1 MANRIQTSFDKQIF
15 FLFPEDA
22 DEVEL
27 ETFKISATQKERA
40 SSYWRTKYI
49 QFTIFEKESLDQEGN
64 PIWKS
69 SNPIWRSI
77 GIIDEGYFSEY
88 FLSDTSRLYARQD
101 ENTGSSILPE
111 KKKKLI
117 AEIKQHIEKQ
127 RRERNKI
134 LQKERKQKNEAL
146 AKSKGL
152 SVEDFMFQKKV
163 QRMSKTQDKNVEKL
177 KKQVS
182 LVFKYNDELDKL
194 EKEIAKAR
202 EVLGTIEL
210 EKLALRDNMHQFQWK
225 IRDMKN
231 ALSYYIKLKNDEEK
245 K

>member
-15 FLFPEDA
+15 FLFPKDA

-27 ETFKISATQKERA
+27 ETFKISATQKERGG
-40 SSYWRTKYI
+40 SYWRTKYN
-49 QFTIFEKESLDQEGN
+49 QFTIFEKQPLDEKGN
-64 PIWKS
+64 L
-69 SNPIWRSI
+69 WRSI

-88 FLSDTSRLYARQD
+88 FLSDTTRLYARQD
-101 ENTGSSILPE
+101 ENTGASILPE

-146 AKSKGL
+146 AKSKGV

>member
-1 MANRIQTSFDKQIF
+1 MANRIKTSFDKQIF

-27 ETFKISATQKERA
+27 ETFKISVTQKER
-40 SSYWRTKYI
+40 SNSYWRTKYN
-49 QFTIFEKESLDQEGN
+49 QFTIFEKKSLDRKGN
-64 PIWKS
+64 PIWS
-69 SNPIWRSI
+69 SI

-101 ENTGSSILPE
+101 ENTGAGILLE

-117 AEIKQHIEKQ
+117 AEINQHIEKQ

-146 AKSKGL
+146 AKSKGV

-163 QRMSKTQDKNVEKL
+163 QRMSKSQDKNVEKL

>member
-27 ETFKISATQKERA
+27 ETFKISATQKERS
-40 SSYWRTKYI
+40 SSYWRTKYN
-49 QFTIFEKESLDQEGN
+49 QFTIFEKESLDQKG
-64 PIWKS
+64 
-69 SNPIWRSI
+69 NPIWRSI

-101 ENTGSSILPE
+101 ENTGASILLE

-163 QRMSKTQDKNVEKL
+163 QRMSKSQDKNVEKL

-231 ALSYYIKLKNDEEK
+231 ALSYYIKLKNNEEK

>member
-15 FLFPEDA
+15 FLFPKDA

-27 ETFKISATQKERA
+27 ETFKISATQKERS
-40 SSYWRTKYI
+40 SSYWRTKYN
-49 QFTIFEKESLDQEGN
+49 QFTIFEKESLDQEG
-64 PIWKS
+64 
-69 SNPIWRSI
+69 NPIWRSI

-88 FLSDTSRLYARQD
+88 FLSDTTRLYARQD
-101 ENTGSSILPE
+101 ENTGASILPE

-117 AEIKQHIEKQ
+117 AEINQHIEKQ

>member
-15 FLFPEDA
+15 FLFPKDA

-27 ETFKISATQKERA
+27 ETFKISATQKER
-40 SSYWRTKYI
+40 SNSYWRTKYN
-49 QFTIFEKESLDQEGN
+49 QFTIFEKESLDQEG
-64 PIWKS
+64 
-69 SNPIWRSI
+69 NPIWRSI

-88 FLSDTSRLYARQD
+88 FLSDTTRLYARQD
-101 ENTGSSILPE
+101 ENTGASILPE

-146 AKSKGL
+146 AKSKGI

>member
-15 FLFPEDA
+15 FLFPKDA

-27 ETFKISATQKERA
+27 ETFKISATQKERS
-40 SSYWRTKYI
+40 SSYWRTKYN
-49 QFTIFEKESLDQEGN
+49 QFTIFEKQPLDQKGN
-64 PIWKS
+64 L
-69 SNPIWRSI
+69 WRSI

-152 SVEDFMFQKKV
+152 TVEDFMFQKKV